1 MHDVS
6 CVNEGAI
13 RELTVDELAAVSGGA
28 MMCALMWFG
37 DHLRGVATNGNQIMI
52 VQPVSENWGC

>member
-37 DHLRGVATNGNQIMI
+37 DHLETKL
-52 VQPVSENWGC
+52 